1 MSTAILTQQ
10 REFSVFLPFE
20 KGMIDRAKRMVYGVA
35 QLEEPIPDLQGDI
48 VDWDATKRAFSKW
61 AGNVREMHRKDLAV
75 GKALMIRPLEQD
87 KQMLVGVHVSKG
99 AESTW
104 QKVLDGTLSGFS
116 IGGYATKVRKYYD
129 AKIGKY
135 VQKVLDYT
143 LTELSLVDVP
153 ANPKCKIVGIQKNLV
168 ASGLTGDVSGKEQ
181 IMESPVIAAV
191 MEMAKQMGSAD
202 EVILIKRSDIETKE
216 VDGKE
221 VFILKSDANV
231 SDVMKQA
238 DVANFASSVEEAI
251 AGGSGSGGDTEA
263 VVGALAKCLAE
274 VASIAGIDPV
284 ETMQA
289 VVAPP
294 TGAGVAKGLT
304 KEDVQEIVGSGV
316 GAQLGALAKAVDALT
331 QKVDSGSV
339 IPMRK
344 GADGSGAP
352 VTKTADGGTTEGGD
366 AKVVEMQKQL
376 DGLRSKREPLLAKLN
391 SGKSL
396 NEEERTL
403 AETLGPQIDRLEV
416 ALRVAGV
423 TV

>member
-1 MSTAILTQQ
+1 MLTQQ

-48 VDWDATKRAFSKW
+48 VDWDATKRAFAKW

-116 IGGYATKVRKYYD
+116 IGGYATKVRKYFD

-221 VFILKSDANV
+221 VFILKSDADV

-238 DVANFASSVEEAI
+238 DVANFAASVEEAI
-251 AGGSGSGGDTEA
+251 AGGSGGGDGDPEA

-274 VASIAGIDPV
+274 VCGIAGIDAV

-294 TGAGVAKGLT
+294 TSGAGVSKGLT
-304 KEDVQEIVGSGV
+304 KEDVQEIVG
-316 GAQLGALAKAVDALT
+316 ATITQQIGALAKSVGDIQTAL
-331 QKVDSGSV
+331 QSGSV

-344 GADGSGAP
+344 GADGTGAP
-352 VTKTADGGTTEGGD
+352 VNKTADGGTTEGGD
-366 AKVVEMQKQL
+366 AKVVEMQKTL

-416 ALRVAGV
+416 ALRVAGA